1 MPKEFPMQRLPN
13 KGRLLVTTFLVAFVA
28 TGFCLSGLCSAQ
40 GKKLPKAEWV
50 DSNRSEPN
58 GTKYKNL
65 ASKVLGADVSY
76 LVYLPPGY
84 DKEAK
89 RYPVIF
95 WLHGLGGSQ
104 RGGATNF
111 VPHVDAAIRTGAL
124 PPCVV
129 VLVNG
134 MVNSWYCDWANGK
147 LPMESVIIKDLIPHI
162 DATYSTIVKRE
173 GRVVQGYSMG
183 GYGAAHLAFKYPD
196 VFGTVVVDAGALIGE
211 AAFGGPKLG
220 ESFKEIYADKDRFLA
235 EHPTK
240 LLEKNVEKIRNK
252 TSIRIGCGKDD
263 GLLPRNQELHD
274 LLDRLK
280 IEHQYEVVPGVAH
293 NGVEYYKKLDS
304 KGFEIHRKVF
314 EALAVAK

>member
-1 MPKEFPMQRLPN
+1 MPKEFPMQMLPN
-13 KGRLLVTTFLVAFVA
+13 KKLLLKTTALLAIAA
-28 TGFCLSGLCSAQ
+28 TGFCLSGVCPAQ
-40 GKKLPKAEWV
+40 GKKFPKAEWV
-50 DSNRSEPN
+50 DSNRTEPN
-58 GTKYKNL
+58 GTKYKTF

-95 WLHGLGGSQ
+95 WLHGLGGGQ

-111 VPHVDAAIRTGAL
+111 VPHVDAAIRKGAL
-124 PPCVV
+124 PACIV

-147 LPMESVIIKDLIPHI
+147 LPIESVIIKDLIPHI
-162 DATYSTIVKRE
+162 DATYRTVAKRE

-183 GYGAAHLAFKYPD
+183 GYGAAHLAFKYPE
-196 VFGTVVVDAGALIGE
+196 VFGTVVVDAGALVGE
-211 AAFGGPKLG
+211 AAFQGKLG

-252 TSIRIGCGKDD
+252 TGIRIGCGKDD
-263 GLLPRNQELHD
+263 GLLPRNQELHE

-293 NGVEYYKKLDS
+293 NAVEYYKKLDS
-304 KGFEIHRKVF
+304 KGFEIHRKIL
-314 EALAVAK
+314 EALDGGK